1 MPAIRIGQGSSGGQ
15 TSVHGTITRE
25 ALSSDEQGPDRG
37 RGGGLPPY
45 EELPSQA
52 APADGK
58 GPCPDR
64 GHVSKEAEGILPDRK
79 GICGV
84 MEACGREEVPLPL
97 CELLYGP
104 EDAWREGQRQAAGR
118 MGRASA
124 AL

>member
-1 MPAIRIGQGSSGGQ
+1 MDDPFRCY
-15 TSVHGTITRE
+15 
-25 ALSSDEQGPDRG
+25 EQGPGKVRG
-37 RGGGLPPY
+37 EGLPSY
-45 EELPSQA
+45 EELTFQA

-58 GPCPDR
+58 WPCPDR
-64 GHVSKEAEGILPDRK
+64 QRAGKEADGIPPDRK
-79 GICGV
+79 GIRGV
-84 MEACGREEVPLPL
+84 MEARGREEVPLPL

>member
-1 MPAIRIGQGSSGGQ
+1 MDDPFRCY
-15 TSVHGTITRE
+15 
-25 ALSSDEQGPDRG
+25 EQGPGKVRG
-37 RGGGLPPY
+37 EGLPSY
-45 EELPSQA
+45 EELTFQA

-64 GHVSKEAEGILPDRK
+64 GPVSKGAEGILPDRK
-79 GICGV
+79 GIRGV
-84 MEACGREEVPLPL
+84 MEARGREEVPLPL

-124 AL
+124 GL